1 MAGLDREVEL
11 QIRAQDYS
19 GKTIKEVKN
28 NLKKLRDEFA
38 KQSQAAQ
45 TGQADIAKYEQT
57 IKELVATT
65 DQLATLRKQAK
76 NFEELGKNIND
87 MRTQLSKLQADEA
100 ALQNTIAQTG
110 TATKAQAGALKHLQ
124 SSITSITS
132 KIDKADTSRNKQ
144 RLELELLGVS
154 HATWQKNKSVCR

>member
-1 MAGLDREVEL
+1 MAGLDRDVEL

-65 DQLATLRKQAK
+65 DQ
-76 NFEELGKNIND
+76 
-87 MRTQLSKLQADEA
+87 
-100 ALQNTIAQTG
+100 
-110 TATKAQAGALKHLQ
+110 
-124 SSITSITS
+124 
-132 KIDKADTSRNKQ
+132 
-144 RLELELLGVS
+144 
-154 HATWQKNKSVCR
+154 